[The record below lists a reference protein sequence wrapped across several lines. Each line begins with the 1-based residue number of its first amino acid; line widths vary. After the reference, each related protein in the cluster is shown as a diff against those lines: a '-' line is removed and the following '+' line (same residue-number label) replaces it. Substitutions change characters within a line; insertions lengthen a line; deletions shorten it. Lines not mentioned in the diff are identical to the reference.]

1 MQLDV
6 DMSPPAN
13 DITFKVNL
21 TNLVTHVTFDPD
33 PCRDETDPTLS

>member
-13 DITFKVNL
+13 IITL
-21 TNLVTHVTFDPD
+21 RLVLTHVTFDPD
-33 PCRDETDPTLS
+33 PYDP

>member
-13 DITFKVNL
+13 NMVFRL
-21 TNLVTHVTFDPD
+21 GSTHVTFDLD
-33 PCRDETDPTLS
+33 QRDL